1 MTVLSSARHLVPFV
15 PGALGLLVPF
25 LGPLIALASPFLAAS
40 SHGRSWPGSR
50 RRTAVLAGLVLV
62 VALWVTL
69 IAAPFGA
76 FLLMPLCGPSNLL
89 GWLLPSG
96 IAIGAYAILC
106 SMSVRRRNPWLW
118 PIGAVAGGAAF
129 SLTSLALTATGLRF
143 IC

>member
-1 MTVLSSARHLVPFV
+1 MTVLSSARHVLPFV

-40 SHGRSWPGSR
+40 SHGRLWPASR
-50 RRTAVLAGLVLV
+50 RRTAVLAGVVLV

-69 IAAPFGA
+69 IAAPFGP
-76 FLLMPLCGPSNLL
+76 FLLIPLCGPENLL

-96 IAIGAYAILC
+96 IGIGVYAIFC
-106 SMSVRRRNPWLW
+106 TMSVRRRNPWLW
-118 PIGAVAGGAAF
+118 PTGAVAGGAAF
-129 SLTSLALTATGLRF
+129 SLTALALTATGLRF

>member
-1 MTVLSSARHLVPFV
+1 
-15 PGALGLLVPF
+15 
-25 LGPLIALASPFLAAS
+25 
-40 SHGRSWPGSR
+40 
-50 RRTAVLAGLVLV
+50 VLAGLVLV

-69 IAAPFGA
+69 AVSPFGG
-76 FLLMPLCGPSNLL
+76 FLLLPLCGPENVL

-106 SMSVRRRNPWLW
+106 SISVRRRNPWLW

-129 SLTSLALTATGLRF
+129 SLTALALTAMGLRF